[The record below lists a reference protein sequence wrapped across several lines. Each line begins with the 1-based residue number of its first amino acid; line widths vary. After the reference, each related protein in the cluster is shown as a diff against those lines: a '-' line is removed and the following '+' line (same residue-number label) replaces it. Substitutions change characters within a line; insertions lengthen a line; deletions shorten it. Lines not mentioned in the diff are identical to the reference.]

1 MVSRIGK
8 NKNLPTFM
16 SIQGQHTFQD
26 SGRNAEV
33 WTPMRPWTKDSSRC
47 SSSGGIFR
55 SRGGS
60 KVGLAHSRPQVNTF
74 EIDPASSTQ
83 HDAANIDN
91 IENKKR
97 QLMPKLQNCKPKD
110 WKADV
115 HSTAVSMDRSHSGKA
130 VPIVGL
136 IDTSLVD
143 NSLPVSSFHG
153 SHRDIGMPAS
163 MARKTTAKMTPRT
176 EEVKSP
182 AAAVC

>member
-16 SIQGQHTFQD
+16 SIQGQQTFQD
-26 SGRNAEV
+26 SGRNDEAR
-33 WTPMRPWTKDSSRC
+33 TPTRPWTKDSSRC
-47 SSSGGIFR
+47 SSSGGILR

-60 KVGLAHSRPQVNTF
+60 KVGLAHSRPQVNNF
-74 EIDPASSTQ
+74 EINPASSTQ

-91 IENKKR
+91 IENRKK

-110 WKADV
+110 GKGDG
-115 HSTAVSMDRSHSGKA
+115 HSTSVSMDRSHSGKA

-143 NSLPVSSFHG
+143 NSLPVSSFHET
-153 SHRDIGMPAS
+153 HRDIGMPAA
-163 MARKTTAKMTPRT
+163 MARKTTGKVTPRT
-176 EEVKSP
+176 EEVKTS

>member
-8 NKNLPTFM
+8 NKSLPTFM
-16 SIQGQHTFQD
+16 SIQGQQTFQD

-47 SSSGGIFR
+47 SSSGGILR

-60 KVGLAHSRPQVNTF
+60 KVGLAHSRPQVISF
-74 EIDPASSTQ
+74 EIDPASST

-91 IENKKR
+91 IEKEKR

-110 WKADV
+110 GKVDG
-115 HSTAVSMDRSHSGKA
+115 HSTAVSMDRSHTGKA

-143 NSLPVSSFHG
+143 NSLPVSSFHET
-153 SHRDIGMPAS
+153 HRDIGMPAS
-163 MARKTTAKMTPRT
+163 MARKTTGKMTPRT